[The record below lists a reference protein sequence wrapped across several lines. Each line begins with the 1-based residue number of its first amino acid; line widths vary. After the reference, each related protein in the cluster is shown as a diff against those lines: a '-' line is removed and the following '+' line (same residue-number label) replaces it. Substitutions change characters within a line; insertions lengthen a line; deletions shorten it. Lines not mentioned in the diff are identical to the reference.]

1 MDSVTKI
8 IAEYASRSAFEHLT
22 EHSLPYIFARTLADG
37 PIKITSFA
45 DDAVRD
51 QRLRPLMSKIK
62 VIPDDRIEALLPQK
76 TFMRVVA
83 TTLDGRQ
90 HVVEVSNPLG
100 HPDNPMQDRHIE
112 EKFIP

>member
-1 MDSVTKI
+1 M
-8 IAEYASRSAFEHLT
+8 A
-22 EHSLPYIFARTLADG
+22 
-37 PIKITSFA
+37 
-45 DDAVRD
+45 
-51 QRLRPLMSKIK
+51 KIK

-83 TTLDGRQ
+83 STVNGCK

-112 EKFIP
+112 EKFIALVEPGLGKARCRSALDTWWRLEEASEMSRAIQLLDNNR

>member
-1 MDSVTKI
+1 
-8 IAEYASRSAFEHLT
+8 
-22 EHSLPYIFARTLADG
+22 
-37 PIKITSFA
+37 
-45 DDAVRD
+45 
-51 QRLRPLMSKIK
+51 MSKIK

-90 HVVEVSNPLG
+90 PVVEVSNPLG

-112 EKFIP
+112 EKIYFLSRAGAGQGSLRRGPRNLVVPRARDWSECRDEVARD